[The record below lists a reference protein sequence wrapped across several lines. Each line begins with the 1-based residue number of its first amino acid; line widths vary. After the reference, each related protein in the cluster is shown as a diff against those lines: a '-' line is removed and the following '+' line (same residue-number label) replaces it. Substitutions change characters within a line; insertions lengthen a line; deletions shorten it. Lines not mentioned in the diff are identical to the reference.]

1 MSNNEE
7 EIELVRGSGNVFRDL
22 GHQNADAEQLRSL
35 LAAEIIHVLN
45 ERDLSVRKAESL
57 TGIAAADF
65 SRIRQAKLSRFTID
79 RLMTILNRLNRKVE
93 VTVTVQPFPV
103 PCVPVRGEHGDAGD
117 NRRTPVEWPASSTHY
132 ATPEEPSHTRHT
144 PARPVQQ

>member
-22 GHQNADAEQLRSL
+22 GHPNADAEQLRSL

-103 PCVPVRGEHGDAGD
+103 PCVPVRAH
-117 NRRTPVEWPASSTHY
+117 P
-132 ATPEEPSHTRHT
+132 
-144 PARPVQQ
+144 